1 MKRTFFYTAVLL
13 LVSLLSGCKAFR
25 TLTGARLKNSQGAPY
40 ELIVVC
46 NQPMWNGELGDTL
59 RSVIQAPIPYLVEHE
74 PLFNVIQFTPA
85 NFKGMIAEHRNILKI
100 EVSDQIPTATASVQ
114 YDVTAAPQIV
124 LTLQGPDQQALVRY
138 VSDHRAELLR
148 TLEAA
153 ERDRSIRFAEKFEQK
168 ELSRIVREKFGIE
181 MNIPKGYT
189 LAQQSD
195 DFLWFR
201 YEFPTASQGFM
212 LYSYPYEGRESLSPE
227 ALLAARNRFAARIP
241 GPSDGSYMTT
251 SRVFTPVHR
260 MFRLEGR
267 AWAELRG
274 FWDVEGDFM
283 GGPFV
288 SYSTVDAAT
297 GRILTLDCYVYSP
310 KNPKR
315 NYMREVEHLLHL
327 IRFPEA
333 GQTPAAR
340 QAAAPDAGS
349 PAAR

>member
-1 MKRTFFYTAVLL
+1 MKKTFFCTAALL
-13 LVSLLSGCKAFR
+13 LGLLFSGCKAFH
-25 TLTGARLKNSQGAPY
+25 TLTDARLKNSQGAPY

-46 NQPMWNGELGDTL
+46 TQPMWNGELGDTL
-59 RSVIQAPIPYLVEHE
+59 RSVLQAPIPYLVEHE
-74 PLFNVIQFTPA
+74 PMFNVIQFTPS

-100 EVSDQIPTATASVQ
+100 VASEEIPTASTVVQ

-148 TLEAA
+148 TIEAA
-153 ERDRSIRFAEKFEQK
+153 ERDRSIRFAEKFEQQ
-168 ELSRIVREKFGIE
+168 ELGKLIREKFGIE
-181 MNIPKGYT
+181 MNVPKGYT

-201 YEFPTASQGFM
+201 YEFPSASQGFM
-212 LYSYPYEGRESLSPE
+212 LYSYPYEGRDALGSE

-251 SRVFTPVHR
+251 SRVFAPVHR

-274 FWDVEGDFM
+274 FWDVQGDFM

-288 SYSTVDAAT
+288 SYSTVDTAT

-310 KNPKR
+310 KHPKR

-333 GQTPAAR
+333 SP
-340 QAAAPDAGS
+340 AAAPHASAPEAAG
-349 PAAR
+349 R